1 MSFILNIVSGGEK
14 VNKRKRCI
22 QNIHKKKRSV
32 IITETSLEDGERK
45 SSFFSSHSNLAGN

>member
-1 MSFILNIVSGGEK
+1 MSFILYIVSGGEK

-32 IITETSLEDGERK
+32 IITETSLEDGE
-45 SSFFSSHSNLAGN
+45 